1 MHHLCQEGYTGILGA
16 SHPDLFKQGKVKID
30 IHYIYLRRAKIVR
43 ISTSV
48 QFGPFLTVLDHF
60 DSLDHFGPFWT
71 VWTIL
76 DRLDHSG
83 PFWTLLDRL
92 GHS

>member
-30 IHYIYLRRAKIVR
+30 IHYIYPRRAKIVR

-48 QFGPFLTVLDHF
+48 LFASEKLAHKTRQN
-60 DSLDHFGPFWT
+60 
-71 VWTIL
+71 
-76 DRLDHSG
+76 R
-83 PFWTLLDRL
+83 
-92 GHS
+92 